1 MKTLN
6 VVDLTI
12 IACYFAVL
20 IIIGICLSRRASASM
35 ENYFLGGRKL
45 PWWALGISGM
55 ASWLDDTGTSLIVAF
70 LFMLGPRGLF
80 VEFRGA
86 VGLIMIFMMLWT
98 GKWHRRS
105 GCLTAAEWME
115 YRFGNTAG
123 GRFARIASALASLV
137 MNVGMLAMI
146 IKGSGQFYSTFLPFS
161 PIHCAMIMIG
171 IATLY
176 TIVSGFYGVVFNDIF
191 QAGIIATV
199 VVCIAILAATKVSDT
214 QTLAVL
220 AEKVTHNPMWFSS
233 MPTWKTSMP
242 DGYTQYSYLGMFML
256 FYLMRNIIGGMGAG
270 GDPKY
275 FGAKNDRECA
285 KLSLLWSAL
294 MTFRWPMAMAF
305 AILGLFLVNDLYP
318 DPSALSQAAAAI
330 KQYFPD
336 ATKARWQDLIS
347 AIERTPDAYSPEMV
361 SSLASALGEDWIVK
375 LKLLSFEGTIYPERI
390 MPAVIL
396 NYIPMGL
403 RGFVLIALIAAA
415 LSTFATILN
424 QTVAFF
430 VNDLYKRYFRPIA
443 TTKELMGVN
452 YIFGVMFVVASFG
465 MAYTTTSI
473 NDIWGWVVMGLGG
486 GFIVPAFL
494 RFYWWRF
501 NGGGFA
507 IGTVVGG
514 LAAIAQRIFYPNL
527 DERLQ
532 FGIIFSIGL
541 TASIVGTYLSKP
553 ADQNILYH
561 FFKTTRPFGIWPKRF
576 AATLD
581 PKTRATMKK
590 EHFLDIVTV
599 PFVFLWQVSM
609 YLMPMQL
616 LIRNFK
622 SFWVTLA
629 IFMFSAGVMY
639 FVWYRNLPAEESER
653 SS

>member
-6 VVDLTI
+6 AVDLMI
-12 IACYFAVL
+12 IGCYFSVL
-20 IIIGICLSRRASASM
+20 VIIGICLSRRASKSM

-70 LFMLGPRGLF
+70 LFMMGPRGLF

-105 GCLTAAEWME
+105 QCLTGAEWME
-115 YRFGNTAG
+115 YRFGDTAG
-123 GRFARIASALASLV
+123 GRFARIASALATLV

-161 PIHCAMIMIG
+161 PLHCAMIMIG

-199 VVCIAILAATKVSDT
+199 VVCISILAATKMTDVPAF
-214 QTLAVL
+214 AVL
-220 AEKVTHNPMWFSS
+220 VEKVTHNTHWFSS
-233 MPTWKTSMP
+233 APTWKTTMP
-242 DGYTQYSYLGMFML
+242 DGYSQYSYLGMFML
-256 FYLMRNIIGGMGAG
+256 FYLMRNIIGGMGSG

-275 FGAKNDRECA
+275 FGAKSDRECA
-285 KLSLLWSAL
+285 KLSLLWTSL
-294 MTFRWPMAMAF
+294 MAFRWPMAMAF
-305 AILGLFLVNDLYP
+305 AILGIFLVADLYP
-318 DPSALSQAAAAI
+318 EPSALTEAAAAI
-330 KQYFPD
+330 KHYYP
-336 ATKARWQDLIS
+336 AITKARWQDLIS
-347 AIERTPDAYSPEMV
+347 AIERTPAAYPAEMV
-361 SSLASALGEDWIVK
+361 ASLASALGDDWSSK
-375 LKLLSFEGTIYPERI
+375 LKLLSFEGTVYPERI

-396 NYIPMGL
+396 NYIPIGL

-430 VNDLYKRYFRPIA
+430 VNDLYKRYFRPVA
-443 TTKELMGVN
+443 KNRELMMVN
-452 YIFGVMFVVASFG
+452 YIFGVSFVVASFA

-507 IGTVVGG
+507 IGTLVGG
-514 LAAIAQRIFYPNL
+514 LAAILQRIFYPGL

-532 FGIIFSIGL
+532 FGILFSIGL
-541 TASIVGTYLSKP
+541 VASIVGTYLSRP
-553 ADQNILYH
+553 TDETILTH
-561 FFKTTRPFGIWPKRF
+561 FFKTTRPFGLWPKRF
-576 AATLD
+576 GKLLEPAVYKA
-581 PKTRATMKK
+581 MKR
-590 EHFLDIVTV
+590 EHFLDIATV
-599 PFVFLWQVSM
+599 PLVFLWQVTL
-609 YLMPMQL
+609 YLLPMQL
-616 LIRNFK
+616 LIRTF
-622 SFWVTLA
+622 SAFWATLA
-629 IFMFSAGVMY
+629 IFIAAGAGIY
-639 FVWYRNLPAEESER
+639 FVWYRNLPAEEADAK
-653 SS
+653 